1 MKMERNNKFDQ
12 LYLDK
17 IEKVFEKQQKEI
29 LDAYKTRYKENVT
42 E

>member
-1 MKMERNNKFDQ
+1 MERNNKFDQ

-29 LDAYKTRYKENVT
+29 LAEYKKRHKENVV

>member
-1 MKMERNNKFDQ
+1 MERNNKFDQ

-17 IEKVFEKQQKEI
+17 IEKIFEKQQKEI
-29 LDAYKTRYKENVT
+29 LSEYKTRYKENVK

>member
-17 IEKVFEKQQKEI
+17 IEKVFNKQQKEI
-29 LDAYKTRYKENVT
+29 MDAYKTRHKENVV